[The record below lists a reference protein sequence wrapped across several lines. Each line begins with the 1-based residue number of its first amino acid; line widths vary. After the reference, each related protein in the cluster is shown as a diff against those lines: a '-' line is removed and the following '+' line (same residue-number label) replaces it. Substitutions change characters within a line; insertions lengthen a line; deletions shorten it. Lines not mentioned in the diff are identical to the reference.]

1 MCVVQVAGAKASI
14 LWLVGEYCTL
24 VPKIAPD
31 ILRKA
36 AKDFINEVLMAACT
50 QLAALWYH
58 YRRIQSNYKLSIFQ
72 PSCVSATPDRC
83 SMVLV
88 CVCL

>member
-1 MCVVQVAGAKASI
+1 MYHCVIQVAGAKASI

-36 AKDFINEVLMAACT
+36 AKDFINEVLIAYVT
-50 QLAALWYH
+50 
-58 YRRIQSNYKLSIFQ
+58 S
-72 PSCVSATPDRC
+72 
-83 SMVLV
+83 
-88 CVCL
+88 